1 VHRTLSEQNKIR
13 SALFCLNCLN
23 TILVMPRQQLLAMGD
38 GDSVGDG
45 QWRWQLRWLTV
56 TETAKANGKGS
67 GNGNGWR

>member
-13 SALFCLNCLN
+13 QALFCLNCLK

-56 TETAKANGKGS
+56 TETAMANGKGS
-67 GNGNGWR
+67 SNGDGWR